1 MKGEYSMNNVIT
13 RRDFIR
19 GTTYA
24 VLGAAVV
31 LPGQTTKKSRVVLV
45 RNPDA
50 VDDNY
55 KLNAEVIQ
63 DMLDEAVMTLLDQ
76 SDPIKAFESLVK
88 PGEIVGIKSNVWSYL
103 PTPPE
108 VEQAI
113 QGRLMDA
120 GVEEKDIGIDDHR
133 VKTNPIFQNSTSL
146 VNVRPLRTHYLAG
159 ISGVMKNY
167 IMFAASQPA
176 YHPNSCANLG
186 ALFKLPMVKGKTR
199 LNILCVLT
207 LQYHG
212 RGVRRVLRCPEGAG
226 DRHRSE
232 GGRRRVPCA
241 GGASLLRQGVRDHR
255 GRHSGFR
262 FGRDRR

>member
-1 MKGEYSMNNVIT
+1 
-13 RRDFIR
+13 
-19 GTTYA
+19 
-24 VLGAAVV
+24 
-31 LPGQTTKKSRVVLV
+31 
-45 RNPDA
+45 

-55 KLNAEVIQ
+55 KLNAEIIQ
-63 DMLDEAVMTLLDQ
+63 KMLDEAVMTLLDQ
-76 SDPIKAFESLVK
+76 SDPVKAFENLVK

-113 QGRLMDA
+113 QRRLMDA
-120 GVEEKDIGIDDHR
+120 GVAEKDIGIDDHR

-146 VNVRPLRTHYLAG
+146 INVRPLRTHYLAG

-207 LQYHG
+207 PQYHG
-212 RGVRRVLRCPEGAG
+212 RGPHHFSRRYVWNYKGLLVSQDPVAIDAIGLRLIIAMRTRKLGKERAIPP
-226 DRHRSE
+226 
-232 GGRRRVPCA
+232 VPKHIEVA
-241 GGASLLRQGVRDHR
+241 DLKHGIGTSDINKIELIKR
-255 GRHSGFR
+255 GW
-262 FGRDRR
+262 DEDILI